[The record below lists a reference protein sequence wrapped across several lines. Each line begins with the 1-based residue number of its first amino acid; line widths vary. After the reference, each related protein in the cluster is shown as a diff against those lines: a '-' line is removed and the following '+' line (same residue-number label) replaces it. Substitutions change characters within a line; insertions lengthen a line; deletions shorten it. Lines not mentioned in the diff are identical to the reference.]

1 MPGFVYILKSLKTDR
16 YYVGCSE
23 EPDIRLKY
31 HNAGKVSATRHQ
43 VPWVKV
49 FVMKFDNMTDA
60 RKEEY
65 RIKKM
70 KSRKYIEELL
80 VRAPR

>member
-1 MPGFVYILKSLKTDR
+1 MKGYVYILKSKKTGR

-23 EPDIRLKY
+23 EPDVRFKY
-31 HNAGKVSATRHQ
+31 HNAGKVSATRYQ
-43 VPWVKV
+43 IPWVKV
-49 FVMKFDNMTDA
+49 FVMKFDDMTDA

-65 RIKKM
+65 RIKRM

-80 VRAPR
+80 FRAPR